1 MRQKSQ
7 PHPKAADNEGQTGE
21 YYFVNGKIF
30 TGEAEDHF
38 ASAFSVVDGS
48 FARVLDSG
56 DLESISPEAEV
67 IDLGGR
73 TVVPGLLDIHTHPT
87 FMASLTDSLELFPP
101 KVTSLEKMI
110 DVLRSHPSLGA
121 GSGAWVMGHGF
132 DETQFTN
139 GCKPNAQDLD
149 QVSTD
154 QPVVARRC
162 DGHTM
167 VVNNVALELAGIT
180 SETPDPEGGRIERD
194 EHGAP
199 TGVLVENS
207 AMNLVE
213 IQRPSSSD
221 KSAEQIASLDEHFLS
236 HGLVGVNDLYA
247 SFIDDPLPTFRRA
260 AEQGF
265 SPQAV
270 IYPGWDALVDSAEG
284 GVVPDLSDDDRHG
297 RIKIGGVKLFMDG
310 AFSDRNAWNEDPYPG
325 TCSHGGRVATD
336 DDMRSAV
343 AWARRNRVQVAFHAM
358 GDRALNQ
365 VVNLFGSEE
374 PWMGDVPS
382 IRLDHASLFSP
393 QMIDRLLQST
403 MSFGVISHTIFFFAE
418 YEAYANNLSES
429 QFDNAYP
436 IRSFYERIQHV
447 ALASDSPATA
457 WADADNVFTSIR
469 AAVERRSHD
478 GSDIGQNQAISVAQ
492 AILLYTARAAE
503 VTRLE
508 GLGRITPGFEA
519 SFVVLDRDVFTLP
532 TEQLDT
538 VTVSQTWLAGVKRYE
553 A

>member
-1 MRQKSQ
+1 MSERTQ
-7 PHPKAADNEGQTGE
+7 PDMAAADTPVQSGE
-21 YYFVNGKIF
+21 LYFVNGKVF
-30 TGEAEDHF
+30 TGESEDHF
-38 ASAFSVVDGS
+38 ASAFSVADGR
-48 FARVLDSG
+48 FVRVLD
-56 DLESISPEAEV
+56 DRELDSIPPEAEV
-67 IDLGGR
+67 IDLDGR

-101 KVTSLEKMI
+101 KVTSMDEML

-121 GSGAWVMGHGF
+121 GSGEWVMGHGF
-132 DETQFTN
+132 DESKFAD
-139 GCKPNAQDLD
+139 GRKPSAQDLD
-149 QVSTD
+149 RVTTN
-154 QPVVARRC
+154 QPVIARRC

-167 VVNNVALELAGIT
+167 VVNNFALEMAGIT

-213 IQRPSSSD
+213 KQRPSSSD
-221 KSAEQIASLDEHFLS
+221 RSAEQIAGLDEHFLS

-247 SFIDDPLPTFRRA
+247 SFIDDPLTTFRRA
-260 AEQGF
+260 EEQGF

-270 IYPGWDALVDSAEG
+270 IYPGWDALVDSAGG
-284 GVVPDLSDDDRHG
+284 GVVPDLSEEDCRG

-336 DDMRSAV
+336 DDMRAAV
-343 AWARRNRVQVAFHAM
+343 SWAQSNGVQVAFHAM

-365 VVNLFGSEE
+365 VLDLFGSEE

-382 IRLDHASLFSP
+382 IRLDHASLFTP
-393 QMIDRLLQST
+393 KMIDRLLQSR

-418 YEAYANNLSES
+418 YEAYANNLSEG

-436 IRSFYERIQHV
+436 IRSFYERIPHV

-478 GSDIGQNQAISVAQ
+478 GSDFGQKQAISVPQ
-492 AILLYTARAAE
+492 AMLLYTARAAE
-503 VTRLE
+503 VARFDE
-508 GLGRITPGFEA
+508 LGRIRPGYEA
-519 SFVVLDRDVFTLP
+519 SFVVLDRDIFTLP

-538 VTVSQTWLAGVKRYE
+538 VQVSQTWLAGAKRYE

>member
-1 MRQKSQ
+1 M
-7 PHPKAADNEGQTGE
+7 AAPDTAAQTGE
-21 YYFVNGKIF
+21 SYFVNGKIF
-30 TGEAEDHF
+30 TGESEKHFVSGFGVCEGRFSRVLEDSEINSIPSDAE
-38 ASAFSVVDGS
+38 VVD
-48 FARVLDSG
+48 LQ
-56 DLESISPEAEV
+56 
-67 IDLGGR
+67 GR
-73 TVVPGLLDIHTHPT
+73 TVVPGMLDIHTHPA
-87 FMASLTDSLELFPP
+87 FMASLTDSLEIFPP
-101 KVTSLEKMI
+101 RVTSLDKML

-121 GSGAWVMGHGF
+121 GSEAWVMAHGF
-132 DETQFTN
+132 DESKFSD
-139 GCKPNAQDLD
+139 GRKPSAQDLD
-149 QVSTD
+149 RVAAN

-167 VVNNVALELAGIT
+167 VVNSFALELAEIT
-180 SETPDPEGGRIERD
+180 AATPDPEGGRIERD
-194 EHGAP
+194 DNGAP
-199 TGVLVENS
+199 TGVLVETS

-213 IQRPSSSD
+213 KQRPSNGD
-221 KSAEQIASLDEHFLS
+221 RSAEQLAGLDEHFLS

-260 AEQGF
+260 GEQGF

-270 IYPGWDALVDSAEG
+270 IYPGWDALVDSAEAG
-284 GVVPDLSDDDRHG
+284 IVPDLSDDDRAG

-343 AWARRNRVQVAFHAM
+343 AWARRNGVQVAFHAM

-365 VVNLFGSEE
+365 VLTLFGEDE

-382 IRLDHASLFSP
+382 IRLDHASLFTP
-393 QMIDRLLQST
+393 EMIDNLLRAR

-418 YEAYANNLSES
+418 YEAYANNLSDT

-436 IRSFYERIQHV
+436 IRSFYERVPHT

-492 AILLYTARAAE
+492 AMLLYTARAAE
-503 VTRLE
+503 VTCLE
-508 GLGRITPGFEA
+508 GLGRIRPGFEA
-519 SFVVLDRDVFTLP
+519 SFVVLDRDLFTLP
-532 TEQLDT
+532 IEQLDA
-538 VTVSQTWLAGVKRYE
+538 VQVSQTWLAGTKRYE

>member
-1 MRQKSQ
+1 MA
-7 PHPKAADNEGQTGE
+7 AADTPVQSGE
-21 YYFVNGKIF
+21 LYFVNGKVF
-30 TGEAEDHF
+30 TGESEDHF
-38 ASAFSVVDGS
+38 ASAFSVADGR
-48 FARVLDSG
+48 FVRVFDAGELDS
-56 DLESISPEAEV
+56 IPPEVEV
-67 IDLGGR
+67 IDLDGR

-101 KVTSLEKMI
+101 KVTSMDEML
-110 DVLRSHPSLGA
+110 DVLRSHLSLGA
-121 GSGAWVMGHGF
+121 GSDAWVMGHGF
-132 DETQFTN
+132 DESKFLD
-139 GCKPNAQDLD
+139 GRKPSAQDLD
-149 QVSTD
+149 RVTAD

-167 VVNNVALELAGIT
+167 VVNSFALKLAGIT

-194 EHGAP
+194 EHGVP

-207 AMNLVE
+207 AMSLVE
-213 IQRPSSSD
+213 KQRPSSSD
-221 KSAEQIASLDEHFLS
+221 KAAEQIAGLDEHFLS

-260 AEQGF
+260 QERGF

-270 IYPGWDALVDSAEG
+270 IYPGWDALVDAAEG
-284 GVVPDLSDDDRHG
+284 GVVPDLSEEDRQG

-343 AWARRNRVQVAFHAM
+343 AWARSNGVQVAFHAM

-365 VVNLFGSEE
+365 VLDLFGSEE

-382 IRLDHASLFSP
+382 IRLDHASLFTP
-393 QMIDRLLQST
+393 KMIDRLLQSR

-436 IRSFYERIQHV
+436 IRSFYERIPHV

-478 GSDIGQNQAISVAQ
+478 GSDIGQSQAISVAQ
-492 AILLYTARAAE
+492 AMLLYTARAAE

-508 GLGRITPGFEA
+508 GLGRIRPGFEA

-538 VTVSQTWLAGVKRYE
+538 VEVSQTWLAGAKRYE